1 VEIALPTE
9 VRRLLWDTRPEA
21 VNPLTQR
28 AFILDRVLEY
38 GNLTAIRWAEEVYGL
53 AGIREYF
60 LARGC
65 RVLSAKTR
73 CYWQA
78 VLNLPATS
86 CTPPSSTPPSNPLWP
101 Y

>member
-1 VEIALPTE
+1 METTLP
-9 VRRLLWDTRPEA
+9 VAVQQLLWDTKPES
-21 VNPLTQR
+21 VSQTTHR

-38 GNLTAIRWAEEVYGL
+38 GTLAAVRWAEGVYGL

-60 LARGC
+60 LTRGN

-73 CYWQA
+73 SYWRA
-78 VLNLPATS
+78 VLELPTEP
-86 CTPPSSTPPSNPLWP
+86 CTPTSSTPPNNPLWP